1 MHRLTE
7 LLSLVAAAISR
18 QYFQLPV
25 DGQEDP
31 IYRERVY
38 CYELYHQLRS
48 IWPEDCGYSLGGEVD
63 KAGHRLIRGNDLDN
77 AKPDF
82 LVHIPGDMDGNHAVI
97 EIKPV
102 HAANNAIRADIET
115 LRNFRDYAGYE
126 RGILYIYGNPEN
138 GNARERARNLLAEL
152 PGTEIEIWVH
162 EEPQYRAERVE

>member
-1 MHRLTE
+1 MHRLDQ
-7 LLSLVAAAISR
+7 LLSQAAAAIQR

-82 LVHIPGDMDGNHAVI
+82 LIHVPGDMGGNHAVI
-97 EIKPV
+97 EVKPV
-102 HAANNAIRADIET
+102 RAAINTIRADIET
-115 LRNFRDYAGYE
+115 LRNFRDYAGYQ
-126 RGILYIYGNPEN
+126 RAIFYIYGSPTH
-138 GNARERARNLLAEL
+138 GNARERAIQFLNRL
-152 PGTEIEIWVH
+152 PGTKVEVWVH
-162 EEPQYRAERVE
+162 EKPQKSAERVA